1 MTAQSDAEIELTT
14 ILEGI
19 GEGFYSVD
27 GRWTVRRFNREAE
40 RHFGRSRADTVGRNL
55 WETFPGARATALG
68 QLFVDT
74 MVSRQTAASETESVI
89 FPGRW
94 LRYRLFPLG
103 DGIGV
108 VFRDI
113 SDRKRAEQQRD
124 LLIREL
130 HHRVNNTL
138 ANARAIAK
146 LSFRDSN
153 IDPEALRTF
162 ENRLVN
168 LSKAHSILTA
178 ERWESVGLRDLVS
191 ATLEP
196 FGDRFHLSGPDFQV
210 RSESGVALS
219 MALHELST
227 NAAKY
232 GALSLPSGSI
242 SITWDVAGDRFE
254 LSWDERGGPPVAPP
268 SRTGFGSLMLER
280 VLSGQI
286 NGSVEISYRAEGVRC
301 EISAPINAVRDPD

>member
-1 MTAQSDAEIELTT
+1 MTSGSDVEVELTT

-27 GRWTVRRFNREAE
+27 GQWTVRRFNREAA
-40 RHFGRSRADTVGRNL
+40 RHFGRSAADIIGRNL
-55 WETFPGARATALG
+55 WDTFPGARETSLG
-68 QLFVDT
+68 QLFLDT
-74 MVSRQTAASETESVI
+74 MDTRQTAASETESVI

-94 LRYRLFPLG
+94 LQYRLFPLG

-146 LSFRDSN
+146 LSFRDSM
-153 IDPEALRTF
+153 IDTDALSTF
-162 ENRLVN
+162 EQRLVN
-168 LSKAHSILTA
+168 LSKANSMLTS
-178 ERWESVGLRDLVS
+178 ERWESVGLRELIS
-191 ATLEP
+191 TTLAP
-196 FGDRFHLSGPDFQV
+196 FGGRFHLNGPDLHV
-210 RSESGVALS
+210 RSESAVALS

-242 SITWDVAGDRFE
+242 GISWSVAGDRFH
-254 LSWDERGGPPVAPP
+254 LSWDEEGGPPVTPP
-268 SRTGFGSLMLER
+268 SRKGFGSLMLER
-280 VLSGQI
+280 VLAGQI
-286 NGSVEISYRAEGVRC
+286 QGNAEITYRAEGVC
-301 EISAPINAVRDPD
+301 CT